1 MIDWEKP
8 QLKWSLIS
16 AGVLCFLIALF
27 LIHSFS
33 GKFTVDVSPEETVG
47 DEGIVGTSPPP
58 ETQKASQW
66 VVYVTGSVKRP
77 GVYEVPSD
85 SRVHYAVEMAGGFS
99 AMADPEGI
107 NLAEKLSDGAHI
119 KIPSKGETVA
129 NGSTNVIAPSG
140 ASATSKGRVDINRAT
155 VSELQALPGV
165 GPKTAEAV
173 IANREAMGRFV
184 HVDDLMRV
192 KGIGSKRM
200 EQLRELVTVGR

>member
-33 GKFTVDVSPEETVG
+33 GKFTVDAPPEETVG
-47 DEGIVGTSPPP
+47 EEGIVGTTPS
-58 ETQKASQW
+58 ETQNASQW

-77 GVYEVPSD
+77 GVYEVPAD

-99 AMADPEGI
+99 AMADPEGV
-107 NLAEKLSDGAHI
+107 NLAEKLSDGAHV
-119 KIPSKGETVA
+119 KIPSKGDIAA

-140 ASATSKGRVDINRAT
+140 ASTTKGRIDINRAS
-155 VSELQALPGV
+155 VSELQTLPGV

-173 IANREAMGRFV
+173 IANREAMGRFA
-184 HVDDLMRV
+184 HIDDLMRV
-192 KGIGSKRM
+192 KGIGPKRM